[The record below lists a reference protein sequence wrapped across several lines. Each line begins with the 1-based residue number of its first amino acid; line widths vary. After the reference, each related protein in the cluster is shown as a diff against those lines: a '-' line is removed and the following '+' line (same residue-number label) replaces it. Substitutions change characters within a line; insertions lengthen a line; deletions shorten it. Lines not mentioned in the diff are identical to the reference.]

1 MTQLVFCYFWTSPS
15 LHGFD
20 SWNQQIPKNLVT
32 LILKKFVLWFL
43 PHILCGT
50 LNRNLDLCRSGFAW
64 LFLFILFLPN
74 FLYTVIQLCKRL
86 GVKLV
91 RNYNELNT
99 SLDIKNN
106 LGRNVLALFDPPHLS
121 KLGKYFMCIQ
131 LKSTETSQN
140 YKKSLFPNLNN
151 IFVISRGILNRK
163 KLTYFMEFCL
173 LYSTSVNI
181 KYYFSE
187 KCSGILENFNRWK
200 K

>member
-1 MTQLVFCYFWTSPS
+1 M
-15 LHGFD
+15 
-20 SWNQQIPKNLVT
+20 
-32 LILKKFVLWFL
+32 
-43 PHILCGT
+43 
-50 LNRNLDLCRSGFAW
+50 
-64 LFLFILFLPN
+64 
-74 FLYTVIQLCKRL
+74 
-86 GVKLV
+86 

-181 KYYFSE
+181 KFGKAAVQE
-187 KCSGILENFNRWK
+187 KNEDYWMSTFEKTAAYICNLKSNSGKPVLQLERYASFLGIDIL
-200 K
+200 

>member
-1 MTQLVFCYFWTSPS
+1 M
-15 LHGFD
+15 
-20 SWNQQIPKNLVT
+20 
-32 LILKKFVLWFL
+32 
-43 PHILCGT
+43 PHILRGT